1 MQFTDNDEISDLSSY
16 ETSLSE
22 LSDEEQ
28 PTAKVSPMNNANI
41 LRDEQVSKADEDTG
55 LNFISNLRF
64 EAQYE
69 IEDEA
74 LEIKISPDR
83 SCFVVALSSGIIR
96 IFFMEDKS
104 NKASA
109 LRLKAPGEKMP
120 CNALAFTSTHK
131 ASKSKYNQ
139 HLLAVYSS
147 GYVRLWNCFAGA
159 GSKSLIFEWYESS
172 IPCEF
177 NNVSAEKPEPNEILC
192 ISLAT
197 DDSRFVTGGT
207 DTVIKVYDFLNKA
220 RLLDLQASAKTGLK
234 RHCNYHTSRVT
245 ALRYHPRGEFDAAY
259 SHIFVS
265 ASWDNSVQI
274 WDDRNTG
281 SLWQYYG
288 PHVAGSDGLDV
299 EASQNL
305 ILTSSWTR
313 SSVLIQMWKFAD
325 FVLVSPTHAKRR
337 SSVNYSNPINEFVME
352 GTHSKTQGYVAK
364 FGISGHL
371 VFFTGSNNNILRIID
386 MENMAT
392 VAGVNNLPNA
402 VYSLDTCFD
411 RADKRKCMVIFTN
424 KANVYVTSFN
434 SRAFSML
441 AD

>member
-1 MQFTDNDEISDLSSY
+1 LCVRKNTKSIASD
-16 ETSLSE
+16 
-22 LSDEEQ
+22 
-28 PTAKVSPMNNANI
+28 
-41 LRDEQVSKADEDTG
+41 
-55 LNFISNLRF
+55 
-64 EAQYE
+64 
-69 IEDEA
+69 
-74 LEIKISPDR
+74 
-83 SCFVVALSSGIIR
+83 
-96 IFFMEDKS
+96 
-104 NKASA
+104 
-109 LRLKAPGEKMP
+109 
-120 CNALAFTSTHK
+120 
-131 ASKSKYNQ
+131 
-139 HLLAVYSS
+139 SS

-207 DTVIKVYDFLNKA
+207 DTVIKV
-220 RLLDLQASAKTGLK
+220 AKTGLK

-313 SSVLIQMWKFAD
+313 SSVLIQ
-325 FVLVSPTHAKRR
+325 V
-337 SSVNYSNPINEFVME
+337 
-352 GTHSKTQGYVAK
+352 
-364 FGISGHL
+364 
-371 VFFTGSNNNILRIID
+371 
-386 MENMAT
+386 
-392 VAGVNNLPNA
+392 
-402 VYSLDTCFD
+402 
-411 RADKRKCMVIFTN
+411 
-424 KANVYVTSFN
+424 
-434 SRAFSML
+434 
-441 AD
+441 